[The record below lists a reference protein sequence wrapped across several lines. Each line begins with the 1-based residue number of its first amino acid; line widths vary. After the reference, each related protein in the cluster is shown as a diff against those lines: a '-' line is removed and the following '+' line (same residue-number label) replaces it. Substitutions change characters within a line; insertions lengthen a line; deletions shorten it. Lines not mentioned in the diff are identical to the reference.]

1 MILTTVKQRASYTS
15 TNTQKHIIDLT
26 DCVADTSSNIIH
38 DSEHYQ
44 LPSDIFENVVFEAL
58 NDLIDDFAINPDK
71 YLKPKHKQQIDA
83 IASQY
88 LQDESN

>member
-26 DCVADTSSNIIH
+26 DCVADTTSN
-38 DSEHYQ
+38 
-44 LPSDIFENVVFEAL
+44 IFENVVFEAL